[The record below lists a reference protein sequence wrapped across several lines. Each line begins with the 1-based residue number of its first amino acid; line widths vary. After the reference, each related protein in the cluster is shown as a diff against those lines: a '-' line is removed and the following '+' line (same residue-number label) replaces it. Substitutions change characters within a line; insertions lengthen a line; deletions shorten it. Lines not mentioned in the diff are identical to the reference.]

1 MYNVIV
7 SDKELLDKLERDLN
21 EIKIFLVGD
30 MVTANTCEEEK
41 ENCLA
46 DTMRKNSKAIDR
58 CVGLAVDIR
67 DIIKGANK

>member
-7 SDKELLDKLERDLN
+7 SDKELLAKLEKELN
-21 EIKIFLVGD
+21 EIKTFLVGV
-30 MVTANTCEEEK
+30 MESVETCEELK

-46 DTMRKNSKAIDR
+46 DTMRKNSKTIDR

-67 DIIKGANK
+67 AIIQGADK

>member
-7 SDKELLDKLERDLN
+7 SDKELLTKLEKDLN
-21 EIKIFLVGD
+21 EIKTFLVGN
-30 MVTANTCEEEK
+30 MESVETCEEPK

-58 CVGLAVDIR
+58 CVALAVDIR
-67 DIIKGANK
+67 AIIQGADK